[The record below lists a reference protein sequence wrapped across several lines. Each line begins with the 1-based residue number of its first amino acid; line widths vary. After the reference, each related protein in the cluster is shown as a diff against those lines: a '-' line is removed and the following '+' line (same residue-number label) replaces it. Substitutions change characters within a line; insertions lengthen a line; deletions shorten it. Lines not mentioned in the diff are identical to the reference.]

1 MGLIKR
7 YLKILSINILI
18 LLSLLIFLEI
28 ILGYWF
34 KKNNFG
40 IYMRSERNKV
50 IKFSVNHH
58 KNNEKIDFIH
68 KRNFYG
74 FIGDEFKSEEVKII
88 FEGGS
93 TGAEIWKPQET
104 SIVETLNQLLSRD
117 NIDKKIYNAS
127 VNGKSIRGYVYDFN
141 HWFKRIPNFN
151 PEYVIFYLGI
161 NDRKFPNDEL
171 HRFYDQQHSTK
182 SYIKIR
188 DYIKNNSFIL
198 EKFKKIE
205 NKYFPRNKISYNKN
219 KKNLYNDFKYINYKK
234 ALNLYS
240 NNYNENDYEFLKNLN
255 LRLKNLNQ
263 VIIDNNINPI
273 FITQIKFDGIS
284 EKRLFL
290 VNEEIKKFAKFNN
303 YYIIPLDELIIEMQI
318 GDFFDEYHTTISGSR
333 KIAEKIYD
341 HLKFE

>member
-1 MGLIKR
+1 MVLFRYIKV
-7 YLKILSINILI
+7 ISINILVFLITI
-18 LLSLLIFLEI
+18 LIIEI

-58 KNNEKIDFIH
+58 NNEKINFIH

-74 FIGDEFKSEEVKII
+74 FIGDEFNPKDVKII

-104 SIVETLNQLLSRD
+104 SIVGVLNNLLSQ
-117 NIDKKIYNAS
+117 NGINKKIYNAS
-127 VNGKSIRGYVYDFN
+127 VNGKSMRGYVYDFD
-141 HWFKRIPNFN
+141 HWFKRIPNFK

-161 NDRKFPNDEL
+161 NDRKFPKDEL
-171 HRFYDQQHSTK
+171 HRFYDEQHSTD

-198 EKFKKIE
+198 EKIKKVE
-205 NKYFPRNKISYNKN
+205 NKFFTKNKIQYNKN
-219 KKNLYNDFKYINYKK
+219 KKDLYDNFKYINYEK
-234 ALNLYS
+234 ALELYS
-240 NNYNENDYEFLKNLN
+240 TNNTRDDEEYLKIVSKRLLN
-255 LRLKNLNQ
+255 LKEA
-263 VIIDNNINPI
+263 IIKAKIKPI

-290 VNEEIKKFAKFNN
+290 VNEEIKKFAKLNN
-303 YYIIPLDELIIEMQI
+303 YKLIPLDELIITMDK
-318 GDFFDEYHTTISGSR
+318 GDFFDEFHTTISGSK
-333 KIAEKIYD
+333 KIAYKIYD
-341 HLKFE
+341 QLEFE